1 MKALLQLALKRI
13 HSFKNS
19 SIDYDGLLS
28 QFKFYLQSPSWWV
41 GVLSFSSTLQSL
53 AFLQRSSSLGGLLA
67 PPHPFISFINLTVSP
82 LAKTPTTQTFSSFPD
97 DFLIYIRNISSLQ
110 DHNSDCGPLA
120 SQYTNAL

>member
-1 MKALLQLALKRI
+1 MPYLLK
-13 HSFKNS
+13 S
-19 SIDYDGLLS
+19 S
-28 QFKFYLQSPSWWV
+28 PWWV

-67 PPHPFISFINLTVSP
+67 APHPFISFINLTVSP
-82 LAKTPTTQTFSSFPD
+82 LANTPTTQTFSSFPD

-120 SQYTNAL
+120 SQHTNGPLFHMFDTLKVHNLYYDINCCKKSPA